1 MVRLLLSP
9 SGAMAIQVKRLE
21 RPAMGPVAVSLKP
34 MPVPSDDIRLRFKTS
49 DRRFYDEARKAN
61 ATFETIFVDDHGRL
75 TEGSFTNIFVERGG
89 QLLTPPLARGII
101 PGILRAKLIDEGRA
115 REAELV
121 PGDLGQGFFVGNILR
136 GLMAAKLA

>member
-1 MVRLLLSP
+1 
-9 SGAMAIQVKRLE
+9 
-21 RPAMGPVAVSLKP
+21 VSLKP

-89 QLLTPPLARGII
+89 QLLTPPLTRGII

-136 GLMAAKLA
+136 GLIAAKLA